1 MVGTVLSLLYDEMV
15 RIWCYRWTAI
25 ITAIVL
31 FFAGAAY
38 IVRMPDNYDA
48 WAQIYVP
55 RQTSLSAA
63 AANVSLGAEYGGT
76 YVVQKTLLN
85 DQNLGKVAEQLNP
98 MLSQLSPAERQS
110 AIRSL
115 RNKIEVVP
123 DNGDGFTEFHYTA
136 TNPVRAY
143 NVVRLVL
150 AQFVSGTQDRAQRD
164 FSQADVFLDAQI
176 AIYQRKLNESHAK
189 IAAFHARYGD
199 SATLATDTAEEADAA
214 GEVENARAAYTAAL
228 ARDGSG
234 DAPLQG
240 QIAALED
247 RIAALR
253 LQYTDQYPD
262 VIAARQQLAQLQQRA
277 AQPSKAG
284 GNSAVAAARGQLAA
298 AQARLRRARF
308 RPTLPPQIAAQ
319 EADLKRSD
327 DVLRNAYQELM
338 ARREAAQMSLAVYG
352 ANNSAKFQVTNQ
364 PTIPAS
370 PSGPNRPLLLL
381 LAVLAAIAGGVG
393 AAYLRGA
400 ITGVF
405 VAPRELEEAF
415 QLPVIGTISWEKTW
429 HTGEV
434 VQSSRNVAVFVTFGV
449 ILLVAT
455 VLVSVSTSPWLQ
467 AIFHQYSTTL
477 FPDFVK

>member
-31 FFAGAAY
+31 FVAGAAY
-38 IVRMPDNYDA
+38 IVRMPDSYDA

-63 AANVSLGAEYGGT
+63 AANVSLGAEYGST

-98 MLSQLSPAERQS
+98 ALSRLTPADRQA
-110 AIRSL
+110 AILGL
-115 RNKIEVVP
+115 RNKITIRP
-123 DNGDGFTEFHYTA
+123 DDGDGFTEFHYTA
-136 TNPVRAY
+136 SNPAKAY
-143 NVVRLVL
+143 NVVRLLL
-150 AQFVSGTQDRAQRD
+150 AQFVSGTQDRAERD
-164 FSQADVFLDAQI
+164 FSQADVFLDSQI
-176 AIYQRKLNESHAK
+176 AIYQRKLNESQQK
-189 IAAFHARYGD
+189 LIAFHQRYGD
-199 SATLATDTAEEADAA
+199 TTAVTTDTAEEADAA
-214 GEVENARAAYTAAL
+214 SEVENARAAYTAAL
-228 ARDGSG
+228 ARDGVG
-234 DAPLQG
+234 TPAQA

-262 VIAARQQLAQLQQRA
+262 VIAARQQLAQLQQRS
-277 AQPSKAG
+277 AQGSKG
-284 GNSAVAAARGQLAA
+284 GDSSAVAVARGQLAA

-319 EADLKRSD
+319 EADLRRTD
-327 DVLRNAYQELM
+327 DMLRNAYQELL
-338 ARREAAQMSLAVYG
+338 ARREAAKMSLAVYG
-352 ANNSAKFQVTNQ
+352 ANNSSKFQVTNQ
-364 PTIPAS
+364 PTIPAA
-370 PSGPNRPLLLL
+370 PSGPNRLLLL
-381 LAVLAAIAGGVG
+381 GLAVLVAIAGGIG

-415 QLPVIGTISWEKTW
+415 QLPVIGTISWEQTW

-434 VQSSRNVAVFVTFGV
+434 VQGSRHVAVFVTFGI

-477 FPDFVK
+477 FQGFVK

>member
-25 ITAIVL
+25 ITAVVL
-31 FFAGAAY
+31 FVAGAAY

-98 MLSQLSPAERQS
+98 TLSRLSPAARQA
-110 AIRSL
+110 AILSL

-123 DNGDGFTEFHYTA
+123 DGGDGFTEFHYT
-136 TNPVRAY
+136 TTSPVKAY
-143 NVVRLVL
+143 RVVQLLL
-150 AQFVSGTQDRAQRD
+150 AQFVSSTQDRAQRD
-164 FSQADVFLDAQI
+164 FSQADVFLDSQI
-176 AIYQRKLNESHAK
+176 AIYQRKLNESQQK
-189 IAAFHARYGD
+189 ITAFHARYGD
-199 SATLATDTAEEADAA
+199 SAALATDTSEEADAA
-214 GEVENARAAYTAAL
+214 NDVENARAIYSAAL
-228 ARDGSG
+228 ARDGGGSP
-234 DAPLQG
+234 AQG

-277 AQPSKAG
+277 AAPARSG

-319 EADLKRSD
+319 EADLKRTD
-327 DVLRNAYQELM
+327 DMLRNAYQELL

-364 PTIPAS
+364 PTIPAT
-370 PSGPNRPLLLL
+370 PSGPNRLLLL
-381 LAVLAAIAGGVG
+381 GLAVLAAIAGGIG

-415 QLPVIGTISWEKTW
+415 QLPVIGTISWEQTW

-449 ILLVAT
+449 IVLVAT

-467 AIFHQYSTTL
+467 ATFHQYSTTL
-477 FPDFVK
+477 FQGFVK